1 MKTLCLNMI
10 VKNESHVIKRC
21 LDSVKPIIDYWVIF
35 DTGSTDGTQR
45 IIQEVLKDIPGQL
58 HERPWVNF
66 EHNRNEALK
75 AARNKSDYLFFCD
88 ADEIL
93 VLKEPFEKSTWHKD
107 FYMLKAKGEA
117 SEFFH
122 PNIISNDPGWH
133 WEGVLHECIMH
144 RRKMDGEILYTA
156 HMERPQDG
164 ARSQDPNKLA
174 KDIEI
179 LQEAYKKEPWNARHI
194 FYLAQSYTAAQ
205 DLPTALKYYE
215 KRALMYGDKDELFW
229 TLFRIGCVQEMLGK
243 PAETIIASYCR
254 AHQHT
259 PYRAEPLERLAS
271 YYNQH
276 KCPSLAYAIG
286 KLGVKMRVPTALN
299 SDFYSWVYEYGLLSQ
314 LADAAFNLNLFQEA
328 EQYYQELLTKPTLSE
343 HSKLCAQR
351 QLARTKEL
359 QKKEELKAEL
369 EFI

>member
-21 LDSVKPIIDYWVIF
+21 LDSVKSIIDYWVII
-35 DTGSTDGTQR
+35 DTGSTDGTQL

-75 AARNKSDYLFFCD
+75 AARNKADYFFICD

-93 VLKEPFEKSTWHKD
+93 EIIEPFNKTAWNKD
-107 FYMLKAKGEA
+107 FYMLKAKGEV
-117 SEFFH
+117 SDFFH

-144 RRKMDGEILYTA
+144 TRKMEGEILHTA
-156 HMERPQDG
+156 YMKRPQDG
-164 ARSQDPNKLA
+164 ARSQDPDKLT
-174 KDIEI
+174 KDIAI
-179 LQEAYKKEPWNARHI
+179 LQEASQKEPWNARHI
-194 FYLAQSYTAAQ
+194 FYLAQTYTAAD
-205 DLPTALKYYE
+205 DLPSALKYYK
-215 KRALMYGDKDELFW
+215 KRTLMHGDKDELFW
-229 TLFRIGCVQEMLGK
+229 TLFRIGCVEEMLGK
-243 PAETIIASYCR
+243 PEETIIASYCR

-271 YYNQH
+271 YYNRH

-286 KLGVKMRVPTALN
+286 KLGIQMRTPTALN
-299 SDFYSWVYEYGLLSQ
+299 SDFYAWVYEYGLLAQ
-314 LADAAFNLNLFQEA
+314 LAEAALSLNLFKEA
-328 EQYYQELLTKPTLSE
+328 IEYYQDLLKKPTLPN
-343 HSKLCAQR
+343 HLKLHTQR
-351 QLARTKEL
+351 QLAKAKEW
-359 QKKEELKAEL
+359 QKKEELQTEL